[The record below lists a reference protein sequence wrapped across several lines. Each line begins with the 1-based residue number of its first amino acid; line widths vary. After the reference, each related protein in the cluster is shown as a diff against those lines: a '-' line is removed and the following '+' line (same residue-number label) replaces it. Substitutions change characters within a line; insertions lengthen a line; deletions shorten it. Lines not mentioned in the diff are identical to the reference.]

1 MKNLVIGQ
9 SGGPTAVINASLCG
23 AVQAWKEAGQEGRVY
38 GMLNGIEGFL
48 ADQVTDLTALSEE
61 ELKLLRLTPAAYLG
75 SCRFKLPEDLTDA
88 VYSAVFDNLREMN
101 IGYFLY
107 VGGND
112 SMDTVDKLSR
122 FAARTGSDVRF
133 IGIPKT
139 IDNDLV
145 LTDHTPGFGSAA

>member
-48 ADQVTDLTALSEE
+48 ADRVTDLTALTEE

-88 VYSAVFDNLREMN
+88 V
-101 IGYFLY
+101 
-107 VGGND
+107 
-112 SMDTVDKLSR
+112 
-122 FAARTGSDVRF
+122 
-133 IGIPKT
+133 
-139 IDNDLV
+139 
-145 LTDHTPGFGSAA
+145 